1 MYTVRAPAAQAAG
14 FARSGFDVVS
24 LKPSG
29 AMTEAQMVLSPAER
43 DSLHARGYDIA
54 VTKDK
59 QGRSEAQ
66 RAAAQAASG
75 YTVYRSWDEPGGIR
89 DELHAVAAQNP
100 QLVKLEV
107 LGHTYQGR
115 ELLALKVTQGAR
127 GTPDGT
133 RPAVLYSA
141 TQHAREWI
149 STEVDRRLLH
159 YFIDRWRAN
168 DKTIKNLLKNTELWF
183 VVVANPDG
191 YQYTFDHERLWRKNL
206 RDNNGDGQ
214 ITGVDGVDPNRN
226 FNEHWNY
233 DNEGSS
239 TLTSSDTYRGP
250 APASEPETRAMQGL
264 LNRIKPKLQSNFHSF
279 GPYILFPQGW
289 QVGTPDADNPIYT
302 ALGGT
307 DAHPAI
313 AGFDPGIS
321 AEELYVTNGETT
333 DYADVNAGTIA
344 ITPELEEGCEGCGF
358 VFPDDEGLIQAE
370 FEKTLPFSLD
380 MAKTAAN
387 PGSPVSHL
395 GNTVKPFYLSQTEVD
410 AENGA
415 LAMFDFRFAKS
426 YGDPQEVRVLAKKSL
441 GAVTLKYQING
452 GAIQSR
458 STSVWIGGERYGPGR
473 DIYYRVMS
481 GTITGTAPGDSVK
494 VWFTGGGQSSD
505 SFTYTVALDTGRRVL
520 VMAAEDYTGASPVQG
535 VTSPKYL
542 AYYTDSLTANGI
554 AYDVYDVDANG
565 RTAPDALGVLSHYD
579 AVIWYTGDDTVTR
592 EPGWLAGNASRLA
605 IQELYEVRD
614 YLNEGGKVF
623 YTGKNAGA
631 Q

>member
-1 MYTVRAPAAQAAG
+1 MRRHYPIVLAAAALAISSAVAIQTAQAKPPGDEHLDMYTVRAPAAQAAG

-107 LGHTYQGR
+107 LGHTHQGR
-115 ELLALKVTQGAR
+115 ELLALKITQGAR

-226 FNEHWNY
+226 FNEHFNY

-250 APASEPETRAMQGL
+250 AAASSPSPSCPRPAP
-264 LNRIKPKLQSNFHSF
+264 
-279 GPYILFPQGW
+279 
-289 QVGTPDADNPIYT
+289 
-302 ALGGT
+302 
-307 DAHPAI
+307 
-313 AGFDPGIS
+313 
-321 AEELYVTNGETT
+321 
-333 DYADVNAGTIA
+333 
-344 ITPELEEGCEGCGF
+344 
-358 VFPDDEGLIQAE
+358 
-370 FEKTLPFSLD
+370 
-380 MAKTAAN
+380 
-387 PGSPVSHL
+387 
-395 GNTVKPFYLSQTEVD
+395 
-410 AENGA
+410 
-415 LAMFDFRFAKS
+415 
-426 YGDPQEVRVLAKKSL
+426 
-441 GAVTLKYQING
+441 
-452 GAIQSR
+452 
-458 STSVWIGGERYGPGR
+458 PGR
-473 DIYYRVMS
+473 RN
-481 GTITGTAPGDSVK
+481 P
-494 VWFTGGGQSSD
+494 
-505 SFTYTVALDTGRRVL
+505 TV
-520 VMAAEDYTGASPVQG
+520 PPQ
-535 VTSPKYL
+535 
-542 AYYTDSLTANGI
+542 
-554 AYDVYDVDANG
+554 
-565 RTAPDALGVLSHYD
+565 
-579 AVIWYTGDDTVTR
+579 
-592 EPGWLAGNASRLA
+592 
-605 IQELYEVRD
+605 
-614 YLNEGGKVF
+614 
-623 YTGKNAGA
+623 
-631 Q
+631 